1 MLAPPPLL
9 AKFNRWANARL
20 HSAAASISQD
30 EVAKDRGA
38 FFGSILGTLNHIYL
52 VDLLYRDRIEGRA
65 STFKGLD
72 DILHDNMADLS
83 GGQEAIDAYFLDYAS
98 GLSEEDLKGEIVF
111 TTLLDEPE
119 EWRVPRMVYL
129 TNLAQHQVH
138 HRGQAYALLNQ
149 AGVDVPSVG
158 FIEYCMDQESGLVS
172 HKPAPNSGGDLHE
185 AQRHAPRNC
194 P

>member
-20 HSAAASISQD
+20 HAAAASLPPD
-30 EVAKDRGA
+30 EVAKDRGG
-38 FFGSILGTLNHIYL
+38 FFGSIMGTLNHIYL
-52 VDLLYRDRIEGRA
+52 VDLLYRDRIEGRR
-65 STFKGLD
+65 SPFKGLD
-72 DILHDNMADLS
+72 DILHATMSDLAPA
-83 GGQEAIDAYFLDYAS
+83 QAAIDAYFLDYAN
-98 GLSEEDLKGEIVF
+98 GLNEADLAGEIVF

-129 TNLAQHQVH
+129 TNLTQHQVH

-158 FIEYCMDQESGLVS
+158 FIEYCMDEEHGMVS
-172 HKPAPNSGGDLHE
+172 HKPSPKA
-185 AQRHAPRNC
+185 
-194 P
+194 

>member
-1 MLAPPPLL
+1 MLAPPHLL
-9 AKFNRWANARL
+9 AKFNRWANQRL
-20 HSAAASISQD
+20 HSAAASLPQD
-30 EVAKDRGA
+30 EVVKDRGA

-52 VDLLYRDRIEGRA
+52 VDLLYRDRIEGQR
-65 STFKGLD
+65 SPFKGLD
-72 DILHDNMADLS
+72 DILHDNMADLTR
-83 GGQEAIDAYFLDYAS
+83 GQEEIDAYFLDYAE
-98 GLSEEDLKGEIVF
+98 GLSEADLAGEIVF

-149 AGVDVPSVG
+149 AGLDVASIG

-172 HKPAPNSGGDLHE
+172 HKPT
-185 AQRHAPRNC
+185 R
-194 P
+194 

>member
-20 HSAAASISQD
+20 HACAATLPQD
-30 EVAKDRGA
+30 EVARDRGA

-52 VDLLYRDRIEGRA
+52 VDLLYRDRIEGRR
-65 STFKGLD
+65 SPFKGLD
-72 DILHDNMADLS
+72 DILHDNMAGLTR
-83 GGQEAIDAYFLDYAS
+83 GQEEIDAYFLDYAES
-98 GLSEEDLKGEIVF
+98 LSDEDLAGEIVF

-149 AGVDVPSVG
+149 AGLDVPSIG
-158 FIEYCMDQESGLVS
+158 FIEYCMDKESGLVS
-172 HKPAPNSGGDLHE
+172 HQPAAKS
-185 AQRHAPRNC
+185 
-194 P
+194 

>member
-9 AKFNRWANARL
+9 ARFNRWANARL
-20 HSAAASISQD
+20 HTAAATLPPE

-52 VDLLYRDRIEGRA
+52 VDLLYRDRIEGRKSA
-65 STFKGLD
+65 FKGLD
-72 DILHDNMADLS
+72 DILHGNMADLTR
-83 GGQEAIDAYFLDYAS
+83 GQEEIDAFFLAYADN
-98 GLSEEDLKGEIVF
+98 LTEADLAGEIVF
-111 TTLLDEPE
+111 TTLMDNPE

-149 AGVDVPSVG
+149 AGVDVPSIG
-158 FIEYCMDQESGLVS
+158 FIEYCMECESGLVS
-172 HKPAPNSGGDLHE
+172 HRPAGGS
-185 AQRHAPRNC
+185 HA
-194 P
+194 

>member
-52 VDLLYRDRIEGRA
+52 VDLLYRDRIEGRS
-65 STFKGLD
+65 STFKDLD

-172 HKPAPNSGGDLHE
+172 HKPAPKS
-185 AQRHAPRNC
+185 
-194 P
+194 